1 LNVISE
7 FGWKLAPAVTR
18 QMRSEVRYMTQTRQL
33 VIVRRNQLATFAMLA
48 HAFADEPGVR
58 FIWDRRLRERRQAPT
73 SLDPEERRRRDRRRD
88 PWTTWEGTDYLLL
101 GVTEASS
108 APTETIARPDAD
120 GDEPAHEDIRRDI
133 EAAVRSDFTVLISGG
148 DPISRKSLAH
158 QIHRR
163 SDRGG
168 RPLFVMKSDAFIEF
182 FETLDINVPFPS
194 LVVGART
201 RHAPR
206 ANGIEGGTLLI
217 EEVADLSWEEQSK
230 LLLFLEHATQRNHS
244 QPRGVRDARIMS
256 GTGHQLLNRV
266 ASKQFRADLFYR
278 LNTIHL
284 VLPQHR

>member
-1 LNVISE
+1 
-7 FGWKLAPAVTR
+7 
-18 QMRSEVRYMTQTRQL
+18 MTETRQL
-33 VIVRRNQLATFAMLA
+33 VIVRRNQFGTFALLTQ
-48 HAFADEPGVR
+48 AFADEPGVR

-73 SLDPEERRRRDRRRD
+73 SLDPEERRRRDRRRG
-88 PWTTWEGTDYLLL
+88 PWRTWEGTDYLLL
-101 GVTEASS
+101 GVTETTEAST
-108 APTETIARPDAD
+108 ARTEAIARPDAD
-120 GDEPAHEDIRRDI
+120 NDERTRANEDVRRDI
-133 EAAVRSDFTVLISGG
+133 EAAIRSDFTVLISGG
-148 DPISRKSLAH
+148 DPVSRKSLAH

-182 FETLDINVPFPS
+182 FGALDIDVPLPS
-194 LVVGART
+194 LAASART

-206 ANGIEGGTLLI
+206 AKGIEGSTLLI

-230 LLLFLEHATQRNHS
+230 LLLFLERATQRNHS
-244 QPRGVRDARIMS
+244 RPCGVRDARIMS